1 MSAMSNNGATNNGNG
16 AARQAHYIY
25 LGAAIGILA
34 SLATLFVIVYF
45 YGQSIGLGAAGC
57 ALLSCTM
64 TLLLSQP
71 AGIVGIIV
79 GALIGALC
87 GFIGHRL
94 RAS

>member
-1 MSAMSNNGATNNGNG
+1 MSAMSNNGTKNNGNG
-16 AARQAHYIY
+16 VSSQSRYVY
-25 LGAAIGILA
+25 WGAAVGILA

-71 AGIVGIIV
+71 AGIVGIIAGGLV
-79 GALIGALC
+79 GAFC
-87 GFIGHRL
+87 GFIAHRL